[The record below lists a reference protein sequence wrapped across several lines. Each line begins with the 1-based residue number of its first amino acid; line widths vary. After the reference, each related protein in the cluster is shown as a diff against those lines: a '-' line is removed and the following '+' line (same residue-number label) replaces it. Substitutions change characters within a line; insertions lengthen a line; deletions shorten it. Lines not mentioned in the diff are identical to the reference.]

1 MYCKS
6 CGESLTLG
14 AQFCGKCG
22 TLVAVA
28 KSAGL
33 RCPKCGAINPPAAKF
48 CRQDGT
54 SLVDAQVTSQEPHA
68 DAPSGDNAPRIW
80 LVLGALAVLVCAG
93 GGYWYYKNR
102 STSPQLKET
111 ALVEGSQAPA
121 TPSAPLSQQSDV
133 PEGPPT
139 PAPNTEGTI
148 TATSQLD
155 GDAKRRAEE
164 QYAKWKA
171 DYMREDGI
179 LEYAPSN
186 VLIRAVFEDR
196 SDVAEIAI
204 GKGANV
210 NASDGIPDAWSPLV
224 FDAPSIMMLELLYSK
239 GAALN
244 GRNYLGQ
251 GLLHRYREPEMVEFV
266 LA

>member
-1 MYCKS
+1 
-6 CGESLTLG
+6 
-14 AQFCGKCG
+14 
-22 TLVAVA
+22 
-28 KSAGL
+28 
-33 RCPKCGAINPPAAKF
+33 
-48 CRQDGT
+48 
-54 SLVDAQVTSQEPHA
+54 
-68 DAPSGDNAPRIW
+68 
-80 LVLGALAVLVCAG
+80 VLGALAVLVCAG

-171 DYMREDGI
+171 DYLREDGI

-204 GKGANV
+204 GKGADV
-210 NASDGIPDAWSPLV
+210 NASDGIPDASSPLV

-266 LA
+266 LAKSGLDLSEDKNGKTALALAREERENVASTIDNLEAGNSKSDRASLEFRKRELGKLDAKIALLQRAGAT